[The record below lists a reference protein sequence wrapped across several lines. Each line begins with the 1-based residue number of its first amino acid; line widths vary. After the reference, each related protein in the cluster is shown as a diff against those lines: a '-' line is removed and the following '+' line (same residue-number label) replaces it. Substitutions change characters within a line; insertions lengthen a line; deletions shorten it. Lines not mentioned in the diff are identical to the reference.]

1 MLKEKRLARILGV
14 LKSSGAASIS
24 ELSEAIGVSG
34 STVRR
39 DLKALSKQGQVQI
52 THGGAVLPHGHLAAF
67 ELDSTVA
74 AEVAAVEKA
83 AIGRVAAAMIKPG
96 QTVLLDS
103 STTVLAAA
111 RNLVNHEMP
120 ITAITNSLEIATCL
134 SQCRAIEVIAVGG
147 RVRAGSPTLTGPPG
161 LPFLDSLHADVALLG
176 THAISGSLLTE
187 TSLDVV
193 AMKRALMSAARRVI
207 VLADE
212 TKFQPPALFTIC
224 DIAEVDELI
233 TSSGASEEDID
244 IVRESGCTVH
254 VANPGAQS

>member
-1 MLKEKRLARILGV
+1 MLKERRHAQILDV
-14 LKSSGAASIS
+14 LRSSGAASIG

-34 STVRR
+34 STIRR
-39 DLKALSKQGQVQI
+39 DLRALSERGQVQI

-67 ELDSTVA
+67 ELDSNVA
-74 AEVAAVEKA
+74 AEIAAVEKA
-83 AIGRVAAAMIKPG
+83 AIGRMAAAMINPG

-111 RNLVNHEMP
+111 RILVDQEMP

-134 SQCRAIEVIAVGG
+134 SRCRAMEVIAVGG

-161 LPFLDSLHADVALLG
+161 LPFLDGLHADVALLG
-176 THAISGSLLTE
+176 THAISATLLTE

-224 DIAEVDELI
+224 DMAEVDGLI
-233 TSSGASEEDID
+233 TSSGANSEAIE
-244 IVRESGCTVH
+244 IVKESGCTVH
-254 VANPGAQS
+254 IAKPTA